1 MSERVVFG
9 FFFDEVTVEQQ
20 VAWRDW
26 CRHHGIDPNDVPAS
40 CWIERDEQ
48 RRRIVHE
55 AYARNELGQRYPDET
70 GQDAAREVR
79 VVQLEAVPSP
89 FPSFS

>member
-1 MSERVVFG
+1 VSERVVFG
-9 FFFDEVTVEQQ
+9 FVFDDVAVEQQ

-26 CRHHGIDPNDVPAS
+26 CRHHGIDPN
-40 CWIERDEQ
+40 
-48 RRRIVHE
+48 
-55 AYARNELGQRYPDET
+55 ET